1 MTATRQERL
10 FARMWVM
17 TPVTV
22 AILSLFWIFSGLIG
36 FAQRDAAAEVLT
48 SRGFGLTS
56 AMSFV
61 LIGAV
66 IDLGLGLAIL
76 WRAAAQWACLGMVVV
91 SLGYLGAGTLMTP
104 DLWADPLGPFVKVLP
119 GIALALTGYILLE
132 EP

>member
-1 MTATRQERL
+1 MTPTRQERL

-22 AILSLFWIFSGLIG
+22 AILSLFWITSGLIG

-48 SRGFGLTS
+48 RRGFGLTS

-76 WRAAAQWACLGMVVV
+76 WRAAAQWACLGMVAV

-119 GIALALTGYILLE
+119 GIVLALTGYILLE
-132 EP
+132 ER